1 MIGTKTVKWKTLPQW
16 LSGKE
21 SACSAGDV
29 GDVGSISWLGRTLEE
44 GMATYSRILAWEV
57 PWTEELD
64 GLQSMS
70 SQSTGHCVWSQS
82 THTHTHTHTR
92 RNEPSPLLRQGGRHE
107 SPEFENSCLGSA
119 RGRKGRNQIK
129 TLSLLSF
136 VTGHLKPGRLGTYL

>member
-64 GLQSMS
+64 GPQSMR

-82 THTHTHTHTR
+82 ACTHTHTHTHTHAEM
-92 RNEPSPLLRQGGRHE
+92 NLHLYWDKVGGMEVQNLRIPAWDQQGGEKDETKLRLWA
-107 SPEFENSCLGSA
+107 CY
-119 RGRKGRNQIK
+119 
-129 TLSLLSF
+129 
-136 VTGHLKPGRLGTYL
+136 HLWLATWSWED